1 MIKKVLQGTL
11 IRIGAILPGVSGG
24 MIAAAFNIYSKLI
37 DALDQ
42 VTKKPIQAVL
52 SIWEYLLGIFIG
64 ILIGFLVIA
73 YVFYLI
79 PIPATLLFIGLIL
92 GGIPEIYDLADDKDH
107 THRSYW
113 IIGVT
118 FILMVGFTL
127 FGPTMGIPDTTQ
139 TNFFLWMIVGVLLA
153 ISLIVPGLSGT
164 MLMLMI
170 GYYGPLILLGKTLIE
185 AVLTINVELFMAN
198 MMPLLFVVI
207 GVVIAFLG
215 LGKLF
220 NYILKKIPKVFYQVV
235 LGIILAS
242 PINIIFSLNDDLK
255 QHTPPVSIF
264 DMSKQWYMWLIGLVM
279 IPVGIYIAR
288 RFSEDD
294 KNEAKEN

>member
-11 IRIGAILPGVSGG
+11 IGIGAILPGVSGG

-170 GYYGPLILLGKTLIE
+170 GYYRPLILLGKTLIE

-215 LGKLF
+215 LGKLL

-235 LGIILAS
+235 LGIIVAS
-242 PINIIFSLNDDLK
+242 PINIIFSLNDDLR
-255 QHTPPVSIF
+255 QSETPVHIF
-264 DMSKQWYMWLIGLVM
+264 DFSNQWYMWLIGLVM

-288 RFSEDD
+288 RFSKDD